1 MCYLEYQILYN
12 QFECLIITKLTN
24 DLPRGLLYIDLT
36 YNELQNFPQGLRIFT
51 DDIDDVK
58 YTLKINHNPFIRK
71 DKSLQKY
78 ETFIKDRSNTDM
90 NHDFKEMIDKYPYFK
105 SKLVTRQINKK
116 GFDGLGNILEE
127 YSRPRTQ
134 KNYNSHSNSNS
145 NTTSQNTKKKKKT

>member
-36 YNELQNFPQGLRIFT
+36 YNELQNFPQGLRNFT

-90 NHDFKEMIDKYPYFK
+90 NHDFTP
-105 SKLVTRQINKK
+105 
-116 GFDGLGNILEE
+116 LEI
-127 YSRPRTQ
+127 
-134 KNYNSHSNSNS
+134 
-145 NTTSQNTKKKKKT
+145 